1 MLFTLI
7 RAAMAQ
13 ENADGDVS
21 EADMGTQSLSDMAE
35 MGDMAMPEEPMGF
48 FESIAAVWHSL
59 VGEVIPAFRALFS
72 ALRDFWWLLETF
84 LATYIGEPLLRLFN
98 ADTYN
103 QTNEQTAS
111 WIERA
116 GDAFWGFFI
125 N

>member
-1 MLFTLI
+1 M
-7 RAAMAQ
+7 
-13 ENADGDVS
+13 DVLG
-21 EADMGTQSLSDMAE
+21 ADMSASGSSDMPE

-48 FESIAAVWHSL
+48 FESIAAVWNSL
-59 VGEVIPAFRALFS
+59 VGEVIPAFKALFA

-84 LATYIGEPLLRLFN
+84 LATYIGDPLLRLFN

-103 QTNEQTAS
+103 ETNEQTAGF
-111 WIERA
+111 IERA